1 MKRLGI
7 DIGSTTVKVAVIDE
21 QHNILFSDYQRHF
34 AKIQETLSSLLK
46 KAKDQ
51 IGEMTFA
58 PTVTGSGGLSI
69 SSYLDIP
76 FCQEVVCV
84 SSALQDYAPQTDVA
98 IELGGEDAKII
109 YFTNG
114 IDQRM
119 NGVCAVCTLRAQ
131 DGGDLPRQLLVRAA
145 RGECRLGVRDVRD
158 LRQRRDEQALRIGQ
172 AARPA
177 RLHGADGGRTG
188 PCFVIA
194 RTVLAADRADA
205 LGEFQLR
212 RFEPDIFRQR
222 QLRQLRLDRGTVH
235 ALSSRFRYS
244 RS

>member
-84 SSALQDYAPQTDVA
+84 SSALHSDSRTPCH
-98 IELGGEDAKII
+98 LHHLKCHCNS
-109 YFTNG
+109 F
-114 IDQRM
+114 R
-119 NGVCAVCTLRAQ
+119 
-131 DGGDLPRQLLVRAA
+131 
-145 RGECRLGVRDVRD
+145 
-158 LRQRRDEQALRIGQ
+158 
-172 AARPA
+172 A
-177 RLHGADGGRTG
+177 RLYLH
-188 PCFVIA
+188 F
-194 RTVLAADRADA
+194 
-205 LGEFQLR
+205 R
-212 RFEPDIFRQR
+212 RR
-222 QLRQLRLDRGTVH
+222 
-235 ALSSRFRYS
+235 
-244 RS
+244 

>member
-46 KAKDQ
+46 GKDQ
-51 IGEMTFA
+51 DWEMTFA

-109 YFTNG
+109 YFTKW
-114 IDQRM
+114 D
-119 NGVCAVCTLRAQ
+119 
-131 DGGDLPRQLLVRAA
+131 
-145 RGECRLGVRDVRD
+145 
-158 LRQRRDEQALRIGQ
+158 
-172 AARPA
+172 
-177 RLHGADGGRTG
+177 
-188 PCFVIA
+188 
-194 RTVLAADRADA
+194 
-205 LGEFQLR
+205 
-212 RFEPDIFRQR
+212 
-222 QLRQLRLDRGTVH
+222 
-235 ALSSRFRYS
+235 
-244 RS
+244 